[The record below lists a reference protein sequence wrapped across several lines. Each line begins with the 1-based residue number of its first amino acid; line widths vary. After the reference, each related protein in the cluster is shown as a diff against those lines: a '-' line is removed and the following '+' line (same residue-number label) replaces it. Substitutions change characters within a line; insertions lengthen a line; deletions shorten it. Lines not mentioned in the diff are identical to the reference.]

1 MSSVKPVQKGG
12 IKSKIIC
19 KYFIQG
25 KCIKGENC
33 PYLHSQFE
41 NPKETTKVE
50 CPMYSVG
57 FCKNGP
63 VCHFLHIKKD
73 KYTEEE
79 LEDKNTT
86 TTTPLTEEQNNH
98 INNNNLNNNSSNNSN
113 ENNSKDEKNDQEEEK
128 KPNFILPIWYLEH
141 YYDKPI
147 SMIFSELEQKN
158 LPEIAELKKKYGFTN
173 IEPNLP
179 LMQPINKKNKINLNM
194 NTLNLN
200 FNNFNMNLTSNNNHI
215 DITNTKN
222 NIMQN
227 NMQINQMNNDV
238 KFDAYKLKKDSI
250 EYLINKEENIFY
262 YLIRCKNYDEIKKS
276 LESNTIKLPKDIYNK
291 YKDIDIKNNKLT
303 VIIFVFD
310 DECENFAGFAQLKY
324 PLSQKAG
331 GEKDKD
337 NEKEIKNYVNYYKIE
352 WLWRTKL
359 HYSKVSHLMNREDN
373 DQFLHEGK
381 NGCPIDKDLGNY
393 CCRLMIKRLSKDE
406 VKELINEKKIFENQ
420 KILLQNLQKEE
431 NTNFHNNNNYYNN
444 KNYNN
449 KTYNNYDSYDK
460 YNNDDYSYNSYK
472 KYNNKYQD
480 KSPNRYSNNKKYV
493 NDANSNKYNSYNKRD
508 FKYTGHKKYRNS
520 SKSRSPNRRSDS
532 EDYSSSYKYKK
543 IKRNE
548 NNNGSNN
555 KFNSKNN
562 YKDYKNYHRY
572 NNDDNK
578 STDFSSKKS
587 YH

>member
-1 MSSVKPVQKGG
+1 MSSIKPAQKGG

-41 NPKETTKVE
+41 NPKETNPVE

-63 VCHFLHIKKD
+63 VCHFLHVKKE

-86 TTTPLTEEQNNH
+86 STTPLTEEQNNQ
-98 INNNNLNNNSSNNSN
+98 INNNNNNVNNNNNSNNSN
-113 ENNSKDEKNDQEEEK
+113 ENNQNNEKNDEEEK
-128 KPNFILPIWYLEH
+128 KTKFTLPIWYLEH

-158 LPEIAELKKKYGFTN
+158 LPEIAELKKKYGFIN

-215 DITNTKN
+215 DINNTKN
-222 NIMQN
+222 NIIQN
-227 NMQINQMNNDV
+227 NMQINQLNKINQMNNDI

-276 LESNTIKLPKDIYNK
+276 LESNTIKLPKEIYNK

-303 VIIFVFD
+303 IIIFVFD
-310 DECENFAGFAQLKY
+310 DEFENFAGFAQLKY
-324 PLSQKAG
+324 PLSQKK
-331 GEKDKD
+331 GEEKN
-337 NEKEIKNYVNYYKIE
+337 NEKENKNYMYYYKIE

-359 HYSKVSHLMNREDN
+359 HYSKVNHLMNREDN

-420 KILLQNLQKEE
+420 KNVLENLKKEE
-431 NTNFHNNNNYYNN
+431 NTNFHNNSYNN
-444 KNYNN
+444 KNYH
-449 KTYNNYDSYDK
+449 NNYDNYDK
-460 YNNDDYSYNSYK
+460 RNNYDNSYK
-472 KYNNKYQD
+472 KYNNKYQENSD
-480 KSPNRYSNNKKYV
+480 YSYSNNKKYF
-493 NDANSNKYNSYNKRD
+493 NDINSSKYNSYNKND
-508 FKYTGHKKYRNS
+508 FKYTGHKKYRNN

-543 IKRNE
+543 IKRSGDNK
-548 NNNGSNN
+548 NYNGNYH
-555 KFNSKNN
+555 KYHSKNN
-562 YKDYKNYHRY
+562 YKDYNNYHRY
-572 NNDDNK
+572 NNEDNK

-587 YH
+587 FH

>member
-1 MSSVKPVQKGG
+1 MSSTKPVQKGG

-50 CPMYSVG
+50 CPMYSIG

-73 KYTEEE
+73 KYPEEE

-86 TTTPLTEEQNNH
+86 TTTPLTEEQNNQI
-98 INNNNLNNNSSNNSN
+98 INNNVNNNSSNNSN
-113 ENNSKDEKNDQEEEK
+113 ENENNLNNEKNDEK
-128 KPNFILPIWYLEH
+128 EKNLNFTLPIWYLEH

-147 SMIFSELEQKN
+147 SMIFQELEQKN
-158 LPEIAELKKKYGFTN
+158 LLEIAELKKKYGFTN

-200 FNNFNMNLTSNNNHI
+200 FNNFNMNLTSNNNRI
-215 DITNTKN
+215 DINNTKN
-222 NIMQN
+222 NIIQN
-227 NMQINQMNNDV
+227 NMQINQMNKINNDI

-276 LESNTIKLPKDIYNK
+276 LESNTIKLTKEIYNK

-303 VIIFVFD
+303 IILFVFD
-310 DECENFAGFAQLKY
+310 DEFENFAGFAQLKY
-324 PLSQKAG
+324 PLSQKNG
-331 GEKDKD
+331 LEYDNDKE
-337 NEKEIKNYVNYYKIE
+337 NKNYMYYYKIE

-420 KILLQNLQKEE
+420 KNVQNLQKEE
-431 NTNFHNNNNYYNN
+431 DNDFHNNYNN

-449 KTYNNYDSYDK
+449 NKYIYNSFEGYNKYHNYD
-460 YNNDDYSYNSYK
+460 NSYK
-472 KYNNKYQD
+472 KSNKY
-480 KSPNRYSNNKKYV
+480 KESSEFTFSNNKKNY
-493 NDANSNKYNSYNKRD
+493 NEKNSSKYNSYNKKD
-508 FKYTGHKKYRNS
+508 FKYTGHKKYRNN

-532 EDYSSSYKYKK
+532 EDYSSSYKNKK

-548 NNNGSNN
+548 DNNGNYH
-555 KFNSKNN
+555 KYHSKNN
-562 YKDYKNYHRY
+562 HKDYNNYYQRY

-587 YH
+587 FH

>member
-98 INNNNLNNNSSNNSN
+98 INNNNLNTNNSNNSN
-113 ENNSKDEKNDQEEEK
+113 ENNSNDEKNDQEEEK
-128 KPNFILPIWYLEH
+128 KPNFTLPIWYLEH

-444 KNYNN
+444 KNNNN
-449 KTYNNYDSYDK
+449 KNYNNYDSYDK

-480 KSPNRYSNNKKYV
+480 KSPNRYSNNKKNV

-543 IKRNE
+543 IKRSE
-548 NNNGSNN
+548 DNNGSYH
-555 KFNSKNN
+555 KYNSKNN

-572 NNDDNK
+572 NTDDNK